1 MSSKVTIN
9 FYFYDDV
16 SSISH
21 TDASHFNSP
30 PRTTITERAVIQ
42 HIRNYEMNANGGVV
56 ISPNGGHTIMC
67 MENLAMYVS
76 RCNYRTDKFSRKE
89 GLKQVFMKWLD
100 HNQFK
105 DYTVSAIKCYQD
117 NKIDV
122 FITKLF

>member
-1 MSSKVTIN
+1 MSSKVKIT
-9 FYFYDDV
+9 FYFHNDANLLSTPEDMPP
-16 SSISH
+16 SSATFIISE
-21 TDASHFNSP
+21 N
-30 PRTTITERAVIQ
+30 AVIQ
-42 HIRNYEMNANGGVV
+42 HIRNYEINSNGGVI

-67 MENLAMYVS
+67 TEDLAMYVS

-105 DYTVSAIKCYQD
+105 DYTILHIKCYQD

-122 FITKLF
+122 FVTKVF

>member
-9 FYFYDDV
+9 FYFNDSRTGAEY
-16 SSISH
+16 
-21 TDASHFNSP
+21 
-30 PRTTITERAVIQ
+30 RTTITERAVIQ
-42 HIRNYEMNANGGVV
+42 HIRNYEMNSNGGVV

-76 RCNYRTDKFSRKE
+76 KCNYRTDKFSRKE

-105 DYTVSAIKCYQD
+105 NWMISKITCYQD

-122 FITKLF
+122 FLNEMF